1 MNENYKIDID
11 KKYLP
16 SIGNFF
22 SPIVLYS
29 FEKYNSS
36 SYFTEVCQNSE
47 LFEKLDL
54 SISLSDFFDMIF
66 HFLLKNYRNEYI
78 YKNIIANKILLG
90 KHSLKTSQILTE
102 FRIGKNKADFIILN
116 GATTVY
122 EIKSEYDSF
131 SRLDKQ
137 INSYSKAF
145 EFVNVITSPFQ
156 IEKAFYALPENIGIL
171 SLTNR
176 NTISTIRKPKS
187 NLENIDLYMLFDSLR
202 KNEYL
207 QIIKTYYGYIP
218 SVPNTKI
225 YSACKKLYCEMPI
238 EKAVKLT
245 NEVLKKRNY
254 SDFIIQQ
261 INKVPYSLVAYILS
275 LGNNKTRVEKI
286 LNILNKKIIEII

>member
-1 MNENYKIDID
+1 MDENCKIDID

-22 SPIVLYS
+22 SPIVLHS
-29 FEKYNSS
+29 FEQYNNS
-36 SYFTEVCQNSE
+36 SYFTEVCQNSR

-54 SISLSDFFDMIF
+54 SISLSEFFNMIF
-66 HFLLKNYRNEYI
+66 RFLLKNYRNEYI

-137 INSYSKAF
+137 INTYSKAF

-156 IEKAFYALPENIGIL
+156 TEKAFYTLPDNIGIL

-176 NTISTIRKPKS
+176 NTISIIRKPKS
-187 NLENIDLYMLFDSLR
+187 NLKSIDLSMLFDSLR

-207 QIIKTYYGYIP
+207 QIIKAYYGYIP
-218 SVPNTKI
+218 NVPNTKI
-225 YSACKKLYCEMPI
+225 FSVCKELYCEMPI

-245 NEVLKKRNY
+245 NEILKKRNY

-275 LGNNKTRVEKI
+275 LGSNKTRIEKF